1 MTETN
6 AAVELVLKAEAIT
19 ADKQFRAL
27 WDTMRSAWYELGK
40 QFHNIAEKGY
50 WKFLTGKDKKPF
62 DSINDWLADAVPEVG
77 RSTIYA
83 ARNAYNAL
91 KAVPEAELRKIPVTN
106 AHVLK
111 DITDEKE
118 RVKPKWVK
126 AAQTLSERELVDK
139 INAEL
144 PNEHIERRHAI
155 KLRPEASQH
164 AIIDEAI
171 EVMGWLNE
179 TQGRENNLEA
189 LAAAFL
195 DFPCAREGFTH
206 LTNREAYAQRKTI
219 GASA

>member
-1 MTETN
+1 MSETN
-6 AAVELVLKAEAIT
+6 PAVELVLKAEAIT

-40 QFHNIAEKGY
+40 QFHNIAEKNY
-50 WKFLTGKDKKPF
+50 WKFLSGKDGKEF
-62 DSINDWLADAVPEVG
+62 ASINAWLAEAVPEVG

-91 KAVPEAELRKIPVTN
+91 KAIPEAELRKIPVTN

-111 DITDEKE
+111 ELPEKE
-118 RVKPKWVK
+118 RVKAKWVK
-126 AAQTLSERELVDK
+126 AAQTDTEQELVSR
-139 INAEL
+139 IETEL
-144 PNEHIERRHAI
+144 PDLHIERRKNL

-164 AIIDEAI
+164 AVIDEAI

-179 TQGRENNLEA
+179 IQGRENNLEA
-189 LAAAFL
+189 IAAAFL

-206 LTNREAYAQRKTI
+206 LTNREAYAQRKAI
-219 GASA
+219 GAGA